1 MISKIFNNYMND
13 KKHFET
19 VYAHCD
25 IPCKIYDPMVA
36 QIAVLTMIR
45 LVDLIN
51 ELEKSNTSSI
61 NDKAQFSRLISQ
73 KEDQGIIVKEEIN
86 IIWGDYFKK
95 PQLDAFPEIHD
106 LTHSIMI
113 KCSQTKQKV
122 DRACAIDLLA
132 SVNRFAEIFWATKNI
147 KTFKAN
153 CPYPPE
159 LELIYPDLN

>member
-73 KEDQGIIVKEEIN
+73 KEDQGIIV
-86 IIWGDYFKK
+86 
-95 PQLDAFPEIHD
+95 
-106 LTHSIMI
+106 THSIMI